1 MKNILLPT
9 DFSKNS
15 WNAIQYALAFF
26 KKSSCNFYLLHV
38 TSISNYAGGESPVIP
53 TSATI
58 EKTLLKQAKL
68 ELQKLLKKIRTLE
81 ESANHN
87 FITLSSYDYF
97 IDALR
102 NQITEKNID
111 LVVMGTKG
119 ATGLKEAI
127 IGSNTGDLITKVK
140 CPVLVVPEKAVYH
153 SLKEIAFPTDYN
165 LFYQSKILNGISDLV
180 KAHDAI
186 IRILHVAKKN
196 DQLTEFQTENKE
208 YLNDFFADEN
218 HSFHKVT
225 NKKIEAGIQCFVES
239 RDIDMI
245 IMVAKNL
252 NFFQQILFKP
262 TVEEISYHIE
272 IPFLVLHE

>member
-15 WNAIQYALAFF
+15 WNAIQYALDFF
-26 KKSSCNFYLLHV
+26 KKDSCNFYLLHV

-53 TSATI
+53 TSDLI
-58 EKTLLKQAKL
+58 EKTLLKQAKS
-68 ELQKLLKKIRTLE
+68 ELQNLLKKIKKLQI
-81 ESANHN
+81 SSNHS

-97 IDALR
+97 IDAVR
-102 NQITEKNID
+102 NHISEKNID
-111 LVVMGTKG
+111 LIVMGTKG
-119 ATGLKEAI
+119 ATGLKETI

-165 LFYQSKILNGISDLV
+165 LFYQTKILDGISDLV
-180 KAHDAI
+180 KAHDAV

-196 DQLTEFQTENKE
+196 ETLTAFQNENKD
-208 YLNDFFADEN
+208 YLNDFFMNEKY
-218 HSFHKVT
+218 SFHKVT

-245 IMVAKNL
+245 IMIAKNL

-262 TVEEISYHIE
+262 TVEEISYHTE